1 MITPTSRRR
10 TAFTLIEL
18 LVILA
23 IIAVLIGLLVPAIQ
37 KVREAANRLSC
48 ANNLKQLAL
57 AVHAHHDA
65 EGSFPSGQFLGPY
78 GVGRD
83 SQAWSWLARLLPH
96 VEQGNLAQQG
106 RIPTQTLRGSG
117 IADKAV
123 KVFRCPSD
131 TTIGARPRLD
141 AGNLTGF
148 PVGLTNYK
156 GVSGANWGVDSSLQ
170 HPHIPT
176 DWPNPGT
183 NGSADGLADGD
194 GIFFRSDYSRRLRL
208 TDIKDGTSSTLM
220 IGEDVPEK
228 NRWCSWPYSNNAYG
242 TCAIPPN
249 VHRPGGGDYDP
260 LDWPNTWSFRSRH
273 PGGLQFATADGSVHF
288 VSDSINLPLYR
299 ALATIRGGEIVNVP

>member
-1 MITPTSRRR
+1 SGASACLLWDAITFGSTIACSDTIPCTGRTSGNAGSAALASSYSPADGSFLPASPDAGTCSCSPPSPPACWPVSQPRPPGSRTGFVGPHSTFSPGFSKRRLPTAATCSSWPEKASRARRIRHFPAALLSRRTTMITPTSRRR

-131 TTIGARPRLD
+131 TTIGARP
-141 AGNLTGF
+141 
-148 PVGLTNYK
+148 
-156 GVSGANWGVDSSLQ
+156 
-170 HPHIPT
+170 
-176 DWPNPGT
+176 
-183 NGSADGLADGD
+183 
-194 GIFFRSDYSRRLRL
+194 
-208 TDIKDGTSSTLM
+208 
-220 IGEDVPEK
+220 
-228 NRWCSWPYSNNAYG
+228 
-242 TCAIPPN
+242 
-249 VHRPGGGDYDP
+249 
-260 LDWPNTWSFRSRH
+260 
-273 PGGLQFATADGSVHF
+273 
-288 VSDSINLPLYR
+288 
-299 ALATIRGGEIVNVP
+299 